1 MRVISQDGTI
11 DIPYELSAV
20 TIGHKVDLSKFN
32 INIRSKLLDE
42 RPCIVA
48 TYSTEEKA
56 IKAMEML
63 REAYVGMPIVMQNVD
78 ISEDVAKEFERLKEC
93 GIMVRAENQP
103 SKVDFINNAVFRFPQ
118 DEDVEISNGLE

>member
-1 MRVISQDGTI
+1 MRIISQDGTI

-20 TIGHKVDLSKFN
+20 TIGHKVDLSKFD

-48 TYSTEEKA
+48 TYSTEAKA

-63 REAYVGMPIVMQNVD
+63 RKAYIGMPIVMQNID
-78 ISEDVAKEFERLKEC
+78 ISEDFAKEFERLKKC
-93 GIMVRAENQP
+93 GIMVQAENQP
-103 SKVDFINNAVFRFPQ
+103 SKVDFINNVVFQFPQ
-118 DEDVEISNGLE
+118 DDEIEV

>member
-48 TYSTEEKA
+48 IYSTEEKA
-56 IKAMEML
+56 KKAMEML
-63 REAYVGMPIVMQNVD
+63 RKAYVGSIVMFQNVESTD
-78 ISEDVAKEFERLKEC
+78 ELKEMLKIH
-93 GIMVRAENQP
+93 GIETIYAILDNQP
-103 SKVDFINNAVFRFPQ
+103 QEIKFENHQNFYFQFPT
-118 DEDVEISNGLE
+118 EEELE